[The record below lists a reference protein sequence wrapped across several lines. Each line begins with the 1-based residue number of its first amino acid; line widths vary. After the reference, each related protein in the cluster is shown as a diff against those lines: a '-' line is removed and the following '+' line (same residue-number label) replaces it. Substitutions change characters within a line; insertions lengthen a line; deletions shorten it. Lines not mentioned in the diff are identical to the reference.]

1 MADIVLL
8 FRGSPQLIISE
19 DRIASKVGKN
29 PESIRDDLRRLVKL
43 GILRIEKS
51 RRQNWFGFD
60 VETDRKIQRIIETYI
75 RDYKGKDCYMDTNGM
90 R

>member
-1 MADIVLL
+1 
-8 FRGSPQLIISE
+8 
-19 DRIASKVGKN
+19 VGKN

-60 VETDRKIQRIIETYI
+60 VETDRKIQRIIEAYI
-75 RDYKGKDCYMDTNGM
+75 RDYEGNVVTGKQMEWDGDQQENRAGS
-90 R
+90 